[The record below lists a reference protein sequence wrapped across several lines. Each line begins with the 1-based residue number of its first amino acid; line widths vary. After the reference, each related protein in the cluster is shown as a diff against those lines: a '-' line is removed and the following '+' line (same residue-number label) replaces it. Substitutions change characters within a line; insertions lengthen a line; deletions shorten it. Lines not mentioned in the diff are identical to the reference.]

1 MSTSTSKHAL
11 SGAPVAGAAMVVM
24 ALAAAPLHQHA
35 LGAATVERANAIY
48 DDLLVAARAGG
59 FTESLLLLLAVSRRL
74 NGLSEQL
81 AAEVVACIGGP
92 DKFFALLDL
101 STTPDDWNGFTR

>member
-1 MSTSTSKHAL
+1 MSASASKQML
-11 SGAPVAGAAMVVM
+11 GGAPTANATLVVV
-24 ALAAAPLHQHA
+24 ALATAQHHQHA
-35 LGAATVERANAIY
+35 LGAATVERASAIY
-48 DDLLVAARAGG
+48 DGLLVAARAGG

-81 AAEVVACIGGP
+81 AAEVVTCIGGP

-101 STTPDDWNGFTR
+101 STTPDDWDGMKQ